1 MRRARRLEA
10 GLTQAATRRAGAER
24 THQCSGGSRRQ
35 WAPVSSGVGLG
46 SCSTGKDGN
55 GDTRPNL
62 RGLRGCGPAH
72 RGWWTAMTVE
82 VSGGVPS
89 FSVAVGGC
97 EASREG
103 AVEERTWHMGMDERN
118 GVKKRDGRRPTPFMA
133 ARWHGREKGAGG
145 SGVEGGQEASCGHV
159 ARGGTGGEGP
169 AGR

>member
-1 MRRARRLEA
+1 
-10 GLTQAATRRAGAER
+10 
-24 THQCSGGSRRQ
+24 
-35 WAPVSSGVGLG
+35 
-46 SCSTGKDGN
+46 
-55 GDTRPNL
+55 
-62 RGLRGCGPAH
+62 
-72 RGWWTAMTVE
+72 MTVE
-82 VSGGVPS
+82 ESGGVSS
-89 FSVAVGGC
+89 FSVAVGGW

-103 AVEERTWHMGMDERN
+103 VVEERMRHVGMDERN